1 MAILKIM
8 GPQGSSCWAPT
19 EEEIKWLPKNKV
31 EGFL

>member
-1 MAILKIM
+1 MARQKII

-19 EEEIKWLPKNKV
+19 EEEIKKLNKV